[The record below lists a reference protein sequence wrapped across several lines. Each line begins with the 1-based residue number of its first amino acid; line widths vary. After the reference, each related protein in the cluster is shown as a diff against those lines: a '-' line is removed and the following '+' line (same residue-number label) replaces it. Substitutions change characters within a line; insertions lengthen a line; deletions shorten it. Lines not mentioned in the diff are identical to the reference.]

1 MARNDSENVR
11 LIHTNDSRASLADM
25 NAVRPSNY
33 LNSYLERVTD
43 TVKVS
48 KYQVTA
54 LQEQS
59 DFMEQ
64 SFDGMSSMRKGSV
77 VFRSK
82 KGSLDVFKSGTTKAG
97 SKQGFFPKLQ
107 QP

>member
-54 LQEQS
+54 LQE
-59 DFMEQ
+59 
-64 SFDGMSSMRKGSV
+64 
-77 VFRSK
+77 
-82 KGSLDVFKSGTTKAG
+82 
-97 SKQGFFPKLQ
+97 
-107 QP
+107 